1 MFRVLL
7 CTLSSG
13 RRLLSRVDVSL
24 VKCSKYLIVKGNLTA
39 KLVKGRPVMTGI
51 PPAKPLFL
59 LPFSLPL
66 TLYWVSVIIAM
77 LRETYL
83 TCILEE
89 SYVIWNEPQT
99 RRCNAR

>member
-1 MFRVLL
+1 M
-7 CTLSSG
+7 
-13 RRLLSRVDVSL
+13 DVSL

-51 PPAKPLFL
+51 PSAKPLFL

-66 TLYWVSVIIAM
+66 TLYVRPVIIAM
-77 LRETYL
+77 LRVTS
-83 TCILEE
+83 ILEE

-99 RRCNAR
+99 RRCYAR

>member
-51 PPAKPLFL
+51 PPAKSLFL
-59 LPFSLPL
+59 LPFFLPL
-66 TLYWVSVIIAM
+66 TLVYIRV
-77 LRETYL
+77 
-83 TCILEE
+83 
-89 SYVIWNEPQT
+89 
-99 RRCNAR
+99 